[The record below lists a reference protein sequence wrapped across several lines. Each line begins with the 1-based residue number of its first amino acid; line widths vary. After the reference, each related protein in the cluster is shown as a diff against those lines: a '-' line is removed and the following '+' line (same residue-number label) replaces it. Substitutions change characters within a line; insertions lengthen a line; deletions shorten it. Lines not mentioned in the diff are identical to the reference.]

1 MTHDGGAFDKGE
13 EHLLPIAMNDA
24 TAILDQPNGLA
35 AQRRAHLGLALLL
48 LLTLLDGL
56 LWSAATP
63 LWQGPDEDGHFA
75 ATQFVAEHLR
85 LPGHA
90 DGFRADELALA
101 ADLADTGKLHNHPEL
116 RQAFSDGQT
125 GPHEAELRALDPA
138 TRTSYAIGA
147 PGKLNHTSPLY
158 YVLGAGIY
166 RLAYGAD
173 LQGRVF
179 AVRLFSVALTTLM
192 VLVSYFLTVE
202 VLLGRRDVALIV
214 AVVISFQ
221 PMLSFVGSV
230 VNNDI
235 LLNLIATTAIWVLV
249 RTWRRGV
256 TARQA
261 VALGLALGLGMLAKP
276 LIAGLALPVA
286 WVFVRE
292 WWQRRGERRR
302 VVLLGLLALAVALAL
317 CGWWLVRSF
326 DLNDGELYM
335 NEVKKGYRVIAQPRF
350 DYRGHPWRH
359 AVDYYASIVGGVWS
373 SYWAAFGWL
382 DTPAAPA
389 YYRLV
394 DAVTLLGVLGL
405 AVYVCRLVRRRAW
418 PQLGV
423 TGLLVALVLSPVA
436 MMHVY
441 DYTYWI
447 EYGVG
452 RGLQG
457 RYFFGQMAPLFI
469 LLVIGLLTLLPR
481 RWHGA
486 GHLAL
491 RIGIVTANFYC
502 LLWAFLPRYYL

>member
-1 MTHDGGAFDKGE
+1 
-13 EHLLPIAMNDA
+13 
-24 TAILDQPNGLA
+24 
-35 AQRRAHLGLALLL
+35 LL
-48 LLTLLDGL
+48 LLTLLNGL

-85 LPGHA
+85 LPGHD
-90 DGFRADELALA
+90 DGFRADELVMA

-116 RQAFSDGQT
+116 RQAFGDGQT
-125 GPHEAELRALDPA
+125 GPHEAELRALDPV

-158 YVLGAGIY
+158 YMLGAAAY
-166 RLAYGAD
+166 RLAYDAD
-173 LQGRVF
+173 LLGRVF
-179 AVRLFSVALTTLM
+179 AVRLFSVVLTVLM
-192 VLVSYFLTVE
+192 VLASYFLAAEVMPGQHDAALTVA
-202 VLLGRRDVALIV
+202 ALV
-214 AVVISFQ
+214 SFQ

-235 LLNLIATTAIWVLV
+235 LLNLLTTAAIWTLV
-249 RTWRRGV
+249 RMWRYGV
-256 TARQA
+256 SGRRT
-261 VALGLALGLGMLAKP
+261 VGLGMALGLGMLSKP

-286 WVFVRE
+286 WVFARE
-292 WWQRRGERRR
+292 WWQRRCERRR

-317 CGWWLVRSF
+317 SGWWQVRSL

-335 NEVKKGYRVIAQPRF
+335 NEVKKGYRVITEPFF
-350 DYRGHPWRH
+350 DYRGHPWQH
-359 AVDYYASIVGGVWS
+359 AVDYYASTVSGVWS

-389 YYRLV
+389 YYRII
-394 DAVTLLGVLGL
+394 DAMTLLGLLGL
-405 AVYVCRLVRRRAW
+405 VVYLVRLVTQQAW
-418 PQLGV
+418 KEAGV
-423 TGLLVALVLSPVA
+423 MFLLIATVLSPVV

-441 DYTYWI
+441 DYTYWN

-457 RYFFGQMAPLFI
+457 RYFFGQIAALFV
-469 LLVIGLLTLLPR
+469 LLLSGLLKLLPR
-481 RWHGA
+481 QWHSI

-491 RIGIVTANFYC
+491 RSGIVMANIYC
-502 LLWAFLPRYYL
+502 LLQVFLPRYYL

>member
-1 MTHDGGAFDKGE
+1 MKIKHSRNY
-13 EHLLPIAMNDA
+13 P
-24 TAILDQPNGLA
+24 AIT
-35 AQRRAHLGLALLL
+35 LLL
-48 LLTLLDGL
+48 LLTLLNGL

-85 LPGHA
+85 LPGHD
-90 DGFRADELALA
+90 DGFRADELVLA

-116 RQAFSDGQT
+116 RQAFSEGET
-125 GPHEAELRALDPA
+125 GPQEAALRALDPV

-158 YVLGAGIY
+158 YMLGAVVY
-166 RLAYGAD
+166 RLAYDAD
-173 LQGRVF
+173 LLGRVF
-179 AVRLFSVALTTLM
+179 AVRFFSVALTALM
-192 VLVSYFLTVE
+192 VLVSYLLVAE
-202 VLLGRRDVALIV
+202 VLPGQHDAALTAAALV
-214 AVVISFQ
+214 SFQ

-235 LLNLIATTAIWVLV
+235 LLNLIATAATWALV
-249 RTWRRGV
+249 RMWQHGITGRR
-256 TARQA
+256 AI
-261 VALGLALGLGMLAKP
+261 ALGTALGLGMLTKP

-286 WVFVRE
+286 WVFARE

-302 VVLLGLLALAVALAL
+302 VILLGLLSLAVALAL

-335 NEVKKGYRVIAQPRF
+335 NEVKKGYRVVTEPLF
-350 DYRGHPWRH
+350 DYRGHPWQH
-359 AVDYYASIVGGVWS
+359 TVDYYASTAGGVWS

-389 YYRLV
+389 YYRAI
-394 DAVTLLGVLGL
+394 DAVTLLGLAGL
-405 AVYVCRLVRRRAW
+405 AVYTLRAARRRAW
-418 PQLGV
+418 GEMGM
-423 TGLLVALVLSPVA
+423 TLLLMAVVLSPVV
-436 MMHVY
+436 MMHIY
-441 DYTYWI
+441 DYTYWN

-457 RYFFGQMAPLFI
+457 RYYFGQMAALFV
-469 LLVIGLLTLLPR
+469 LLLTGLLTLLPQ

-491 RIGIVTANFYC
+491 RIGIIAANFYC
-502 LLWAFLPRYYL
+502 LLQVMLPRYYL

>member
-1 MTHDGGAFDKGE
+1 
-13 EHLLPIAMNDA
+13 MNDA
-24 TAILDQPNGLA
+24 TAILNQSNKVPTWC
-35 AQRRAHLGLALLL
+35 RTHLGLVLLL
-48 LLTLLDGL
+48 LLTLLNGL

-75 ATQFVAEHLR
+75 ATQFIAEHLR

-90 DGFRADELALA
+90 DGFRADELVLA

-116 RQAFSDGQT
+116 RQAFGDGEA
-125 GPHEAELRALDPA
+125 GPREAELRALDPA
-138 TRTSYAIGA
+138 RRTSYAIGA

-158 YVLGAGIY
+158 YMLGALVY
-166 RLAYGAD
+166 RLVYDAD

-179 AVRLFSVALTTLM
+179 AVRLFSVALTGLM
-192 VLVSYFLTVE
+192 VLVSYFLAAD
-202 VLLGRRDVALIV
+202 VLPGRRDVALTV
-214 AVVISFQ
+214 AAWVSFQ

-235 LLNLIATTAIWVLV
+235 LLNLIATAAIWALV
-249 RTWRRGV
+249 RMWRHGITGRR
-256 TARQA
+256 AI
-261 VALGLALGLGMLAKP
+261 ALGLALGLGMLTKP

-292 WWQRRGERRR
+292 WWRRRGGRRR
-302 VVLLGLLALAVALAL
+302 VVLLGLLALIVALAL

-335 NEVKKGYRVIAQPRF
+335 NEVKKGYRVITEPVF
-350 DYRGHPWRH
+350 DYRGHPWQH
-359 AVDYYASIVGGVWS
+359 AVDYWASIVGGVWS

-389 YYRLV
+389 YYRIV
-394 DAVTLLGVLGL
+394 DTVMLLGILGL
-405 AVYVCRLVRRRAW
+405 VVYSFWLIRCRAW
-418 PQLGV
+418 V
-423 TGLLVALVLSPVA
+423 ETGMTFLLVLVVLSPVV

-457 RYFFGQMAPLFI
+457 RYFFGQMAALFV
-469 LLVIGLLTLLPR
+469 LLLTGLLTLLPR
-481 RWHGA
+481 QWHGA
-486 GHLAL
+486 GHLGL
-491 RIGIVTANFYC
+491 RIAMVAANFYC